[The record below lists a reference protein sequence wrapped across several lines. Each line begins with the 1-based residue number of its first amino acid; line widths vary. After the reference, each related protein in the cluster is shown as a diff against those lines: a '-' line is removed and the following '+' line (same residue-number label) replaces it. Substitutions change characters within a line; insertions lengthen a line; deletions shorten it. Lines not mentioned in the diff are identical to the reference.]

1 MAVAL
6 PTVTLTQE
14 KILGVRK
21 RKGNV
26 EVWGPR
32 EALGQ
37 SWLPQGHSWGALK
50 PGSPA
55 TATQPQTTAYS
66 FES

>member
-26 EVWGPR
+26 EVQGPR
-32 EALGQ
+32 EALG
-37 SWLPQGHSWGALK
+37 
-50 PGSPA
+50 
-55 TATQPQTTAYS
+55 
-66 FES
+66 